1 MKKLKEKDPLHLRQS
16 PGSGKAYLFLFM
28 FLCLLAAATVF
39 FVIYFIS
46 PRGKY
51 MREYN
56 SDLYSWTSNNLATK
70 FASMSLAF
78 KILPVFDALRNRDM
92 FILEYHSYPI

>member
-1 MKKLKEKDPLHLRQS
+1 MRKLQEKDPLRLRQS
-16 PGSGKAYLFLFM
+16 PGSKMVYIFLSI
-28 FLCLLAAATVF
+28 FLCLLVVAIALFIV
-39 FVIYFIS
+39 YFIS

-51 MREYN
+51 MRDYN

-78 KILPVFDALRNRDM
+78 KIMPVFD
-92 FILEYHSYPI
+92 